1 MSRPGAGGG
10 LRRNYTLLHYLI
22 HAPNFIRLFW
32 RLLTDRRVSFLPK
45 LVMAIGILYFVWP
58 LDLIPA
64 FPFVGLGLLDDIIVL
79 YVASKLFMRLCP
91 RNVVEEHVRLI
102 DRGA

>member
-1 MSRPGAGGG
+1 MPRRGDGGG

-22 HAPNFIRLFW
+22 HAPNFIRLFL
-32 RLLTDRRVSFLPK
+32 RLMTDRRVSFLPK
-45 LVMAIGILYFVWP
+45 TIMAAGLLYFVSP

-64 FPFVGLGLLDDIIVL
+64 FPFIGLGLLDDIIVL
-79 YVASKLFMRLCP
+79 YVTAKLFVRLCP

>member
-1 MSRPGAGGG
+1 MPRRGDGGG

-22 HAPNFIRLFW
+22 HGPNFIRLFW

-45 LVMAIGILYFVWP
+45 LVMAVGILYLAWP

-64 FPFVGLGLLDDIIVL
+64 FPFIGLGLLDDIIVL
-79 YVASKLFMRLCP
+79 YVTAKLFMRLCP